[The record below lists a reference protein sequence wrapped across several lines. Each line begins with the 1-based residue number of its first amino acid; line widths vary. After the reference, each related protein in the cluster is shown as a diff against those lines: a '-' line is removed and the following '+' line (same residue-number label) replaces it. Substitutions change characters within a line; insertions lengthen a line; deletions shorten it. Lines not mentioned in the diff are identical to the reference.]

1 MTHIIQ
7 YTHVTPSQHEAGE
20 GRGRRVTMTHI
31 IQYTHVTPSQH
42 EAGEGRGQE
51 GDYDAHYT
59 VYTRYTVPARGW

>member
-7 YTHVTPSQHEAGE
+7 YTHVTLVRE
-20 GRGRRVTMTHI
+20 GGRRATMTHI

-59 VYTRYTVPARGW
+59 VHTRNTVPARGW